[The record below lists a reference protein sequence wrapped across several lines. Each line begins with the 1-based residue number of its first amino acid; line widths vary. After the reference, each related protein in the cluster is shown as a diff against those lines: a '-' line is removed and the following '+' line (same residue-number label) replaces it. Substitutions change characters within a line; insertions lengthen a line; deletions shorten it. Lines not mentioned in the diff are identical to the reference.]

1 MVSTRVGGIPEVLP
15 SELMTLCEP
24 TVRSICDGLETV
36 IAGIRTG
43 NVASPAAIHRK
54 VQTLYTWRNVAERTE
69 KVSFNYVIFRFTFTY
84 TFKLIY

>member
-15 SELMTLCEP
+15 NELMTLCEP

-54 VQTLYTWRNVAERTE
+54 VRTLYTWRNVAERTE
-69 KVSFNYVIFRFTFTY
+69 KVSFYNNVVINIL
-84 TFKLIY
+84 K